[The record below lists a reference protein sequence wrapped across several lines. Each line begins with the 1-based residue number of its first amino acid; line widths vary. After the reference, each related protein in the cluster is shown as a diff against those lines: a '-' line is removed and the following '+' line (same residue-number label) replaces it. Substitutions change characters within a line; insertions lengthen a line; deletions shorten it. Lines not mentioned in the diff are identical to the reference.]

1 MRKEEKVKAL
11 MDFFGLTRK
20 QAIAELRDAGEY
32 Q

>member
-20 QAIAELRDAGEY
+20 EAISELKDMGEY
-32 Q
+32 